1 MRKTTLHGAEVAA
14 IRDTTRVNGEIR
26 SQNVRLIDQN
36 GDHVGVVSLS
46 RALDMAAE
54 AELDLVEISAT
65 SDPPVARIM
74 DYGKFKY
81 QENRKAREVRKKQT
95 TGGLKEV
102 KFRPNTDTHDY
113 QFKMKH
119 AREFSRGALQGQ
131 GHGFFRGS
139 SWSTRIRDTSSEQAF
154 GRPCGPGTD
163 EKEPYGGQVSEH
175 DTRPMKGK
183 KSSPRTRRMTCQK

>member
-119 AREFSRGALQGQ
+119 AREFLEERCKVKATVVFRGRQLVYQDQ
-131 GHGFFRGS
+131 GHKLLS
-139 SWSTRIRDTSSEQAF
+139 KLSEDLADLAQI
-154 GRPCGPGTD
+154 
-163 EKEPYGGQVSEH
+163 EKEPVMEGKFLSMILA
-175 DTRPMKGK
+175 PMKEK
-183 KSSPRTRRMTCQK
+183 KSKPQNAEE